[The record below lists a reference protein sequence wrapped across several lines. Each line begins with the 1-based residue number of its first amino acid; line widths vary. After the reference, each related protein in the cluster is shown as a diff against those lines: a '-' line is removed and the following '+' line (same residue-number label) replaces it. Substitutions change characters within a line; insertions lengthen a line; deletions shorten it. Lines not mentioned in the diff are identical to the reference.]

1 MIIKY
6 FNYTYIITLL
16 AAALFIAA
24 CYFPLRK
31 RSVYAKE
38 TALYVLMGFNIAQH
52 FFKFLIWPHLWGA
65 GFGVIN
71 TAYNVCAILIISSP
85 FIYVS
90 GNALLKQFVCY
101 VGTIGATATLFIP
114 YWFIGGTIFT
124 WEYLRFW
131 TCHTVLV
138 ATSLL
143 PALWG
148 LVRFNWRDW
157 WKFGLIVL
165 VMLAL
170 ILLTDTVF
178 LLAFGEATTE
188 TLYDALLR
196 QNPLWMMGPGGGVS
210 GVKSIFEGLSPK
222 FLLET
227 QSHPYIPI
235 LWYTIPVYLAFAVL
249 GYLFGALFDRKRLWG
264 ETKSMIKLSHTVA
277 V

>member
-6 FNYTYIITLL
+6 FNYTYIITLI

-24 CYFPLRK
+24 FYFPLRK
-31 RSVYAKE
+31 RSLYARE
-38 TALYVLMGFNIAQH
+38 NALYALMGFNIAQH
-52 FFKFLIWPHLWGA
+52 FFKSLVWPHLWGT
-65 GFGVIN
+65 GFGIIN
-71 TAYNVCAILIISSP
+71 TAYNVCAILIIASP
-85 FIYVS
+85 FVYVS
-90 GNALLKQFVCY
+90 GNELLKQFVSY

-114 YWFIGGTIFT
+114 YWFIGGTVFT

-131 TCHTVLV
+131 TCHTVLI

-148 LVRFNWRDW
+148 MVKFNWRDW
-157 WKFGLIVL
+157 WKFGLIFL

-170 ILLTDTVF
+170 VLLNDTVF
-178 LLAFGEATTE
+178 FLVLGEATKN
-188 TLYDALLR
+188 TLYDVLCR

-210 GVKSIFEGLSPK
+210 GIKSIFEGLSPK

-235 LWYTIPVYLAFAVL
+235 LWYAIPIYLVFAVL
-249 GYLFGALFDRKRLWG
+249 GCLFGALFDRKHFRG
-264 ETKSMIKLSHTVA
+264 EAPTLIKTN
-277 V
+277 